1 MTNSNESIQTLFNLD
16 LPELRPDEEQRKA
29 DVLSG
34 MTVVANQKSDK
45 GLIQWA
51 KENKLAVYIGRGSVY
66 GNPFV
71 ISKEATRD
79 DVCNDYENKYLPFQP
94 SIIAKLPELKGKVL
108 LCYCYPERCHGD
120 TLAALTS
127 CPLRP

>member
-1 MTNSNESIQTLFNLD
+1 MSALHQTSFNLD

-29 DVLSG
+29 DVLNG
-34 MTVVANQKSDK
+34 VTVVANQKSDK
-45 GLIQWA
+45 GLIEWA

-71 ISKEATRD
+71 ISKQATRD
-79 DVCNDYENKYLPFQP
+79 DVCNDYEYKYLPFQP
-94 SIIAKLPELKGKVL
+94 SIMAKLPELKGKVL